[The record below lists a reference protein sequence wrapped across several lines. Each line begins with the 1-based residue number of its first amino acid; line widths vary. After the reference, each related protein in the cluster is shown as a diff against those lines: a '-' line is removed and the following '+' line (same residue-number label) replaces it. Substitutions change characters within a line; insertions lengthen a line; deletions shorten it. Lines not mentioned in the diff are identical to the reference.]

1 MIVTTRGA
9 PGWSKIDHSAKFFI
23 AHQNAVGVGVAPV
36 PRGNPSP
43 DHIEHDLFLAD
54 ALTITATGVGGHG
67 PDAHQAFGKLV
78 GVPHAAVDHQAR
90 PAVFNGQGAQVTA
103 HQGAAIT
110 ATTIDHQNPAL
121 TWCFQNLADQDVVF
135 KALQRGDGPGHRGLA
150 AVVLKD
156 RGQDPKT
163 TRLEQILVG
172 ITQVGGGCGQGKF
185 RGLGRLSREFRFV
198 HSGHKTTSPPR
209 SCKNPAMTTILSVF
223 LAALILA
230 YVLEPIAEGLH
241 RLGLPRKLS
250 ALTAVAAGLAAALG
264 LVVLLINIL
273 QREIPLIK
281 DQAPK
286 WIGDVQTWAAP
297 QLERLHVQLDWNQ
310 LKEQLVNKVTQH
322 FSANADTMVSNVI
335 DTVLTSTQTLIAAI
349 GALVLIL
356 FVVFYLLIDWGKFFS
371 RAAEFVPPRY
381 RDTVKN
387 LAKECDEL
395 LSQYLRGQLVVML
408 ILAAYYALALSMIGM
423 AGGVAIGILTGLA
436 IFIPYIG
443 FGVGLVLAVISAL
456 LQFGPSWALLGVLA
470 VYGVGQL
477 VESFF
482 LTPKLVGERIG
493 LHPVAVIFALLFFGS
508 LFGFFG
514 VLLALP
520 AAAIVLV
527 TLRYIRNH
535 YEDSDWFNK

>member
-1 MIVTTRGA
+1 M
-9 PGWSKIDHSAKFFI
+9 
-23 AHQNAVGVGVAPV
+23 
-36 PRGNPSP
+36 
-43 DHIEHDLFLAD
+43 
-54 ALTITATGVGGHG
+54 
-67 PDAHQAFGKLV
+67 
-78 GVPHAAVDHQAR
+78 
-90 PAVFNGQGAQVTA
+90 
-103 HQGAAIT
+103 
-110 ATTIDHQNPAL
+110 
-121 TWCFQNLADQDVVF
+121 
-135 KALQRGDGPGHRGLA
+135 
-150 AVVLKD
+150 
-156 RGQDPKT
+156 
-163 TRLEQILVG
+163 
-172 ITQVGGGCGQGKF
+172 
-185 RGLGRLSREFRFV
+185 
-198 HSGHKTTSPPR
+198 TS
-209 SCKNPAMTTILSVF
+209 ILSVF

-241 RLGLPRKLS
+241 RFGLPRKLS
-250 ALTAVAAGLAAALG
+250 ALTAVVAGLFAAIG
-264 LVVLLINIL
+264 LLILLVSIL

-281 DQAPK
+281 NQAPK
-286 WIGDVQTWAAP
+286 WIADVQIWAAP
-297 QLERLHVQLDWNQ
+297 QLERLNVQLDWNQ
-310 LKEQLVNKVTQH
+310 LKEQLISKLTQH
-322 FSANADTMVSNVI
+322 FSANADTMVSNII
-335 DTVLTSTQTLIAAI
+335 DTVLASTQTLIAAI

-356 FVVFYLLIDWGKFFS
+356 FVVFYLLIDWGKCFS

-381 RDTVKN
+381 RETIKN

-456 LQFGPSWALLGVLA
+456 LQFGPSWTLLAVLA
-470 VYGVGQL
+470 VYGVGQV

-535 YEDSDWFNK
+535 YEDSDWFKK

>member
-1 MIVTTRGA
+1 M
-9 PGWSKIDHSAKFFI
+9 
-23 AHQNAVGVGVAPV
+23 
-36 PRGNPSP
+36 
-43 DHIEHDLFLAD
+43 
-54 ALTITATGVGGHG
+54 
-67 PDAHQAFGKLV
+67 
-78 GVPHAAVDHQAR
+78 
-90 PAVFNGQGAQVTA
+90 
-103 HQGAAIT
+103 
-110 ATTIDHQNPAL
+110 
-121 TWCFQNLADQDVVF
+121 
-135 KALQRGDGPGHRGLA
+135 
-150 AVVLKD
+150 
-156 RGQDPKT
+156 
-163 TRLEQILVG
+163 
-172 ITQVGGGCGQGKF
+172 
-185 RGLGRLSREFRFV
+185 
-198 HSGHKTTSPPR
+198 TS
-209 SCKNPAMTTILSVF
+209 ILSVF

-241 RLGLPRKLS
+241 RFGLPRKLS
-250 ALTAVAAGLAAALG
+250 ALTAVIAGLFATIG
-264 LVVLLINIL
+264 LLILLVSIL

-281 DQAPK
+281 NQAPK
-286 WIGDVQTWAAP
+286 WIADVQIWAAP
-297 QLERLHVQLDWNQ
+297 QLERLNVQLDWNQ
-310 LKEQLVNKVTQH
+310 LKEQLISKLTQH
-322 FSANADTMVSNVI
+322 FSANADTMVSNII
-335 DTVLTSTQTLIAAI
+335 DTVLASTQTLIAAI

-356 FVVFYLLIDWGKFFS
+356 FVVFYLLIDWGKCFS

-381 RDTVKN
+381 RETIKN

-456 LQFGPSWALLGVLA
+456 LQFGPSWTLLAVLA
-470 VYGVGQL
+470 VYGVGQV

-535 YEDSDWFNK
+535 YEDSDWFKK

>member
-1 MIVTTRGA
+1 M
-9 PGWSKIDHSAKFFI
+9 
-23 AHQNAVGVGVAPV
+23 
-36 PRGNPSP
+36 
-43 DHIEHDLFLAD
+43 
-54 ALTITATGVGGHG
+54 
-67 PDAHQAFGKLV
+67 
-78 GVPHAAVDHQAR
+78 
-90 PAVFNGQGAQVTA
+90 
-103 HQGAAIT
+103 
-110 ATTIDHQNPAL
+110 
-121 TWCFQNLADQDVVF
+121 
-135 KALQRGDGPGHRGLA
+135 
-150 AVVLKD
+150 
-156 RGQDPKT
+156 
-163 TRLEQILVG
+163 
-172 ITQVGGGCGQGKF
+172 
-185 RGLGRLSREFRFV
+185 
-198 HSGHKTTSPPR
+198 TS
-209 SCKNPAMTTILSVF
+209 ILSVF

-241 RLGLPRKLS
+241 RFGLPRKLS
-250 ALTAVAAGLAAALG
+250 ALTAVVAGLFAAIG
-264 LVVLLINIL
+264 LLILLVSIL

-281 DQAPK
+281 NQAPK
-286 WIGDVQTWAAP
+286 WIADVQVWAAP
-297 QLERLHVQLDWNQ
+297 QLERLNVQLDWNQ
-310 LKEQLVNKVTQH
+310 LKEQLISKLTQH
-322 FSANADTMVSNVI
+322 FSANADTMVSNII
-335 DTVLTSTQTLIAAI
+335 DTVLASTQTLIAAI

-356 FVVFYLLIDWGKFFS
+356 FVVFYLLIDWGKCFS

-381 RDTVKN
+381 RETIKN

-395 LSQYLRGQLVVML
+395 LSQYLRGQLVVTL

-456 LQFGPSWALLGVLA
+456 LQFGPSWTLLAVLA
-470 VYGVGQL
+470 VYGVGQV

-535 YEDSDWFNK
+535 YEDSDWFKK